1 MDTTEA
7 AVRGDGRVILDMTVS
22 KDHIASIGAMN
33 GHEGDNGRVIKF
45 VAYDQA
51 NRPANL
57 QGYTVDLIGTDS
69 SGKLKVGGHYQP
81 IDPAVGTFDFTMP
94 GAFYQKDGDY
104 TRAYFRIKDNN
115 DQVISTINIMFTVVA
130 GVGFISSGDS
140 TIYNGYI
147 EDLLAKSEAMVKKYT
162 DTIQKL
168 VDGNQGE
175 VTAMRSLIDN
185 MLAELK
191 DNQAALLGANNSFT
205 GNNHFS
211 GTTTIDKLAG
221 GAMDAINA
229 AIRQAVGSIQFPPQV
244 SSDGW
249 NRNYTLQGPVDTK
262 GHNDALMVQQIWLP
276 SGNKIITGA
285 GMLNITAMQ
294 GSNTNEFVV
303 KLPYDAPEGS
313 MVLGQIWQDWAPSA
327 WQVRGNSE
335 VHVTMKNALT
345 AAATWVS
352 FVVITPSF

>member
-7 AVRGDGRVILDMTVS
+7 AVRQDGRVILDMNVS
-22 KDHIASIGAMN
+22 ADHIASIGAMN
-33 GHEGDNGRVIKF
+33 GHEGDNGRVVKF
-45 VAYDQA
+45 VLYGQG
-51 NRPANL
+51 NRPVNL
-57 QGYTVDLIGTDS
+57 QGYTVDLIGTDAD
-69 SGKLKVGGHYQP
+69 GKLKVGGHYQP
-81 IDPAVGTFDFTMP
+81 IDPVVGTFDFSLP
-94 GAFYQKDGDY
+94 GGFYQKNGDY
-104 TRAYFRIKDNN
+104 TRAYFRIKDGN
-115 DQVISTINIMFTVVA
+115 DQVVSTINILFTVVA
-130 GVGFISSGDS
+130 GVGFITTGDDS
-140 TIYNGYI
+140 IYNGYI
-147 EDLLAKSEAMVKKYT
+147 EDLLSKTETTVKKYT
-162 DTIQKL
+162 DMIQKL
-168 VDGNQGE
+168 VDGNQNE
-175 VTAMRSLIDN
+175 VEAMRSLITN

-191 DNQAALLGANNSFT
+191 ANQAALLGANNQFT
-205 GNNHFS
+205 GDNHFG

-221 GAMDAINA
+221 SAMDAINS

-244 SSDGW
+244 SADGW

-294 GSNTNEFVV
+294 GSNTNEFAI

-313 MVLGQIWQDWAPSA
+313 MVLGQVWQDWAPSA

-345 AAATWVS
+345 TVATWVS